1 MSSSST
7 SSLTSRGPTP
17 AVVAQIEAAAA
28 ARNLPPGFGSQ
39 AEYSVAVS
47 MIEDAAASAAASVA
61 QNAQVDDAPG
71 AQPEVRG
78 SRRQQ
83 FSVNKATA
91 DAIRSALLRATRAEE
106 EAERHATEK
115 NELREERGRALA
127 AAAEAKAEN
136 AKLRASMFALDKD
149 GPSAT
154 PSHDEAVQWLF
165 KHQRSQ
171 PSTAPAE
178 SSGLGNRDEPSDA
191 SARAVNVELAACR
204 AELGAVR
211 GDRDRARAELQ
222 EALVAKGEV
231 RLEHELERLRARA
244 ERERERE

>member
-1 MSSSST
+1 MRSNI
-7 SSLTSRGPTP
+7 RGPAP
-17 AVVAQIEAAAA
+17 AVVAHIEAAAA
-28 ARNLPPGFGSQ
+28 ARNLPPGFSSQ
-39 AEYSVAVS
+39 AEYSIAVH
-47 MIEDAAASAAASVA
+47 MVEAAAASVA
-61 QNAQVDDAPG
+61 STAVREAPG
-71 AQPEVRG
+71 EQPEVRG
-78 SRRQQ
+78 SRELL
-83 FSVNKATA
+83 SVHEATA